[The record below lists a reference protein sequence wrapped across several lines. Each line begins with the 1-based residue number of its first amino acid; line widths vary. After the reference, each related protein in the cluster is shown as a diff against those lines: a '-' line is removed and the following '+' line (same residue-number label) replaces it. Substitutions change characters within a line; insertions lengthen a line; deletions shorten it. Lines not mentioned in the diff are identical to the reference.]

1 MMEDECQ
8 AHQNCKERMLMTSGV
23 HREHYHEGG
32 AIALLL
38 PRKEGLHVLDR
49 HKSLK
54 T

>member
-1 MMEDECQ
+1 MSSMSKLQGED
-8 AHQNCKERMLMTSGV
+8 ADDI
-23 HREHYHEGG
+23 REHYHEGG